1 MTIRNKLINSKQM
14 NTRLPI
20 HMVQQIKYI
29 AKERG
34 VSEGSIVEAA
44 LRDYLGKTEHEE
56 ILLKKSDKIARQIEK
71 LRRENKAMLEVMS
84 SFIRVY
90 LTYAQ
95 DIPENE
101 KANAELK
108 GAKKFSRFMELVAKA
123 LDENKP
129 FFDELEEKR
138 FTEEDFAQ

>member
-1 MTIRNKLINSKQM
+1 MKKLLNSKQM

-20 HMVQQIKYI
+20 HMVQQIKYV
-29 AKERG
+29 AQERG
-34 VSEGSIVEAA
+34 ISEGSIVEAA

-56 ILLKKSDKIARQIEK
+56 ILLKKSDKILRQIERS
-71 LRRENKAMLEVMS
+71 RREQRTMFEVLS

-90 LTYAQ
+90 LTHAQ
-95 DIPENE
+95 DIPEHE
-101 KANAELK
+101 KTNAELK
-108 GAKKFSRFMELVAKA
+108 GARKFTRFMELVAKA

-138 FTEEDFAQ
+138 FTKEDFTQ

>member
-1 MTIRNKLINSKQM
+1 MKKLLNSKQM

-20 HMVQQIKYI
+20 HMVQQIKYV
-29 AKERG
+29 AQERG
-34 VSEGSIVEAA
+34 ISEGSIVEAA

-56 ILLKKSDKIARQIEK
+56 ILLKKSDKILRQIERS
-71 LRRENKAMLEVMS
+71 RREQRTMFEVLS

-90 LTYAQ
+90 LTHAQ
-95 DIPENE
+95 DIPEHE
-101 KANAELK
+101 KTNAELK
-108 GAKKFSRFMELVAKA
+108 GARKFTRFMELVAKA

-138 FTEEDFAQ
+138 FTKEDFSQ

>member
-1 MTIRNKLINSKQM
+1 MKKLLNSKQL

-29 AKERG
+29 SQERG
-34 VSEGSIVEAA
+34 VTEGSVVEAA
-44 LRDYLGKTEHEE
+44 LRDYLGKTENED
-56 ILLKKSDKIARQIEK
+56 ILLRKSDKMSRQIEK
-71 LRRENKAMLEVMS
+71 LRREQRAMMEVMS

-90 LTYAQ
+90 LTHAH
-95 DIPENE
+95 DIPEQE
-101 KANAELK
+101 KPDAELK
-108 GAKKFSRFMELVAKA
+108 GARKFARFMEFVAKT

-138 FTEEDFAQ
+138 FTREDFAQ